1 MNLKDLWRAVEQQHG
16 HVSVVIDPEGMGW
29 RARVI
34 KEAGMVGQA
43 SATMLPAAV
52 INALTASIQ
61 RVYKK
66 GDTV

>member
-1 MNLKDLWRAVEQQHG
+1 MNLKDIWRAVEQQHG
-16 HVSVVIDPEGMGW
+16 HVSVIIDPEGMGW

-34 KEAGMVGQA
+34 KETGMVGQA
-43 SATMLPAAV
+43 SGIMLPAAV
-52 INALTASIQ
+52 IEALRVSIQ

>member
-1 MNLKDLWRAVEQQHG
+1 MNLKDIWRAVEQQHG
-16 HVSVVIDPEGMGW
+16 HVSVIIDPEGMGW

-34 KEAGMVGQA
+34 KETGTIGQA
-43 SATMLPAAV
+43 SAVMLPAAV